1 MLVECALERPLL
13 DHVRQAVERGV
24 LQHSLHSLVPH
35 NPRQDQKPGVSQSPS
50 GFFLPDPRPPLPS
63 SEPDSFP
70 PCFPPASASGGEK
83 IYLLTAAPE
92 DRDPLFI
99 LLAVTEGDKATFE
112 VFKVD
117 ADPCGEELNLCGE
130 KWAKCHTKAVLS

>member
-13 DHVRQAVERGV
+13 DHVRQAVGCRPALPPQPCPPQPKTGSEAWSV
-24 LQHSLHSLVPH
+24 TEP
-35 NPRQDQKPGVSQSPS
+35 
-50 GFFLPDPRPPLPS
+50 FWFLPPRSPPPLPS
-63 SEPDSFP
+63 SEPGSFP

-83 IYLLTAAPE
+83 IYLLTAAAPE